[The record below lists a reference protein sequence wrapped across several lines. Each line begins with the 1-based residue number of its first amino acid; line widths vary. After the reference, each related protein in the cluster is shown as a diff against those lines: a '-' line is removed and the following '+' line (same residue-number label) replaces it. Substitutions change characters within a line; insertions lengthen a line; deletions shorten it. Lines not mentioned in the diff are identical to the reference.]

1 MDTAGLDA
9 ERRQVTNNGKRHVPD
24 TAQSAIAATW
34 VSAKAAPAINPTMI
48 RLDSI
53 SLPVWNVLSQ

>member
-9 ERRQVTNNGKRHVPD
+9 ERRQVTNKGKGRVPD

-34 VSAKAAPAINPTMI
+34 VSPKAAPAINATMMM
-48 RLDSI
+48 LDSI